1 MENSSWLT
9 DGCPRLRRD
18 DSEGV
23 GELSQMLLRQDGFP
37 STGTSGHTASGL
49 RASCGQRYL
58 CPSQKVSTR

>member
-9 DGCPRLRRD
+9 DGCSPRLRRG
-18 DSEGV
+18 DSEGN

-37 STGTSGHTASGL
+37 SGHTASGL

-58 CPSQKVSTR
+58 CPSQKVSAR